1 MFVNKMSLCLVIQ
14 LSFSLEFAPR
24 KILIKERNIR
34 EMILKKALEL
44 RRSIERY
51 RRNMN
56 ELATNKGIS
65 NPDVIRMSQNLDEE
79 IIILQKILYKKIT
92 QSRI

>member
-1 MFVNKMSLCLVIQ
+1 MVIQ
-14 LSFSLEFAPR
+14 LSFSLEFATR

-65 NPDVIRMSQNLDEE
+65 HPDVIRMSQNLDEE
-79 IIILQKILYKKIT
+79 IIILQKILYT